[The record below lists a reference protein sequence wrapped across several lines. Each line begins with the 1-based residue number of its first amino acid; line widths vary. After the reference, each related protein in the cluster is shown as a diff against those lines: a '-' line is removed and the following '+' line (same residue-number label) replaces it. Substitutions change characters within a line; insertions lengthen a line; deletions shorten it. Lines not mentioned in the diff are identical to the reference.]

1 MFGIIRSEFQ
11 CLEEI
16 RSEFLCLK
24 GSDHN
29 SNVWK
34 SKVNIL
40 MFKEMR
46 SEFQYWRKKVTIPVF
61 GRIRSESKIIH
72 WFPFFFHFTLCEENE
87 LRTRHSFFL
96 RFPPAN
102 VIIIMFFK
110 YMFTYC
116 HSFPQTSP
124 FHYFQ
129 SQFLQCNNYEERRKD
144 VKQISHINKLHSGN
158 YKLSD

>member
-34 SKVNIL
+34 SKVNTL
-40 MFKEMR
+40 MFEEMR
-46 SEFQYWRKKVTIPVF
+46 SEFHYWRKKVTIPVF

-87 LRTRHSFFL
+87 LRTSHSLVL

-116 HSFPQTSP
+116 HSLPQTSP
-124 FHYFQ
+124 SHEFQ

-144 VKQISHINKLHSGN
+144 VRFHTINCTGAIIN
-158 YKLSD
+158 